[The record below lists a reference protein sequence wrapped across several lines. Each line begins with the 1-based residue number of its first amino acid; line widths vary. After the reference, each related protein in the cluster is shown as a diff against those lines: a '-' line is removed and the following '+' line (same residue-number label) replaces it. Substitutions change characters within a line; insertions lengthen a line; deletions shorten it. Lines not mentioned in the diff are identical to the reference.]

1 MRELRLKEGN
11 NRLVKRVL
19 QDVMDCHAEV
29 VLQAHQRIRKQ
40 TQWAGCTWVIVHQM
54 RYQASSHV
62 NMVLV
67 YSKTRL
73 LMAIYARAGLDIKSK
88 L

>member
-1 MRELRLKEGN
+1 MGKRGGTVSIIMRELRLEEGN

-40 TQWAGCTWVIVHQM
+40 TQ
-54 RYQASSHV
+54 
-62 NMVLV
+62 
-67 YSKTRL
+67 
-73 LMAIYARAGLDIKSK
+73 
-88 L
+88 

>member
-1 MRELRLKEGN
+1 MSTGARYAIACYFIDVLEAPPPCEWGEHGGTVSIIMRELRLKEGN

-40 TQWAGCTWVIVHQM
+40 AQ
-54 RYQASSHV
+54 
-62 NMVLV
+62 
-67 YSKTRL
+67 
-73 LMAIYARAGLDIKSK
+73 
-88 L
+88 